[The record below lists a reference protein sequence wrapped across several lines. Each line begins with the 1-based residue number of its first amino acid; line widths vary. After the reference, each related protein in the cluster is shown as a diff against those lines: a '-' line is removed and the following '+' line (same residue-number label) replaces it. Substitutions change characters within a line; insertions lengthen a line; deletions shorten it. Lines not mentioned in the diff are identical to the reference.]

1 MRIGIIAGEASG
13 DLLGAHLMAALQTR
27 FSSLEFIG
35 IAGPRMQARGAKT
48 LFPME
53 RLAVRGYVEVLKHY
67 REIRNI
73 QRDII
78 AAFQKDPPD
87 LFIGIDAPDFNLGVE
102 EALKAVGIT
111 TIHYVS
117 PSIWAWRRERIQ
129 RIKRAVSRVLTIFP
143 FEEKIYLDA
152 GVPVSYVGHMLAD
165 EIPLEIDRAAARRA
179 LNIEA
184 DTPVIALLPGSRAS
198 ELDYHAEL
206 FAATAH
212 EIGKTLP
219 SACFVVP
226 FATLA
231 TQQQFEA
238 AIKKTGAGQL
248 RIMCL
253 QAASQ
258 QALAAADIALIKS
271 GTSTLEAALMKC
283 PMVITYR
290 VSAVSAWL
298 MRRKGRGYLPYI
310 GLPNILAGE
319 FIVPELLQED
329 ATPENLAQALLN
341 GYRDEPLRAKLKE
354 RFLTIHQSLRQNSAE
369 RIGDALAHYLDPGLA
384 SARAG

>member
-253 QAASQ
+253 QGASQ

-341 GYRDEPLRAKLKE
+341 GYRDEHLRAKLKE